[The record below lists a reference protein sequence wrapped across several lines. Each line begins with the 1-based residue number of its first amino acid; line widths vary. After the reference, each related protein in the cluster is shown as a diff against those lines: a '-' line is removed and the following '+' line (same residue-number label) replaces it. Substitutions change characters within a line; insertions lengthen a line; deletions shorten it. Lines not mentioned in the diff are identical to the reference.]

1 MTRQTKNIR
10 FAFTN
15 ARSGSVDFSRPLAV
29 ISARCHGLRYLDL
42 TFATDTLIQTK
53 PGQRGRKERLQLQR
67 NIGLI
72 IFSPGVEVETF
83 NRVFLRES
91 LAIVKELVVH
101 NNIQTLKLLL
111 CDKNI
116 LQEISKLSKL
126 TVLEIIEASVSN
138 RGLWRNIFLIV
149 ALFSVAPRYGFGQLL
164 PRFSEA
170 SYSGGEDQALVRCR
184 THQLSL

>member
-29 ISARCHGLRYLDL
+29 ITDRCHSLRYLDL

-53 PGQRGRKERLQLQR
+53 PG
-67 NIGLI
+67 
-72 IFSPGVEVETF
+72 VEVETF
-83 NRVFLRES
+83 NRVFLRDS
-91 LAIVKELVVH
+91 LAIVKELLVH

-111 CDKNI
+111 CDKTI

-126 TVLEIIEASVSN
+126 
-138 RGLWRNIFLIV
+138 
-149 ALFSVAPRYGFGQLL
+149 
-164 PRFSEA
+164 
-170 SYSGGEDQALVRCR
+170 
-184 THQLSL
+184 